1 LVDIKDVPRDAAL
14 EALPLAVDPETIKR
28 YLAPHFG
35 KDVTVQQVK
44 VERFQYKPG
53 RSARLTYVVKLRDRT
68 TAKRMKQ
75 IICGRMETP
84 AAIQALHAKMRRRE
98 WVTPAYGPALLWLPD
113 LSMLLWG
120 FPNDPK
126 LEGVE
131 QIGDPQH
138 FLELLR
144 TLPAGEKLAAVASE
158 GTVVKYVPGKRL
170 VMKQVV
176 RDASGRETVLYTKTF
191 GHDRGQAIHDVM
203 RHLYDCSRSDA
214 RALTT
219 PEPLGWLPGVR
230 TLVQRELAGWSAVET
245 LRNDAWQ
252 RFMQDVGQGLARIH
266 ASGVQGLESWT
277 SEDEIDNLQQASQLL
292 LDHDARYTDRIGDFR
307 LQAAAQ
313 RRRLPAAPQLPIH
326 TAFRYTQLLADA
338 DRLALV
344 DFDGF
349 RQGDAACDVGSFL
362 AHLHYLAVKNEIPLE
377 QSRQAADVFLESYR
391 RTAVHGVDDTALAWY
406 TAVILVAKHAQKM
419 VKRLK
424 EDGDEKLARLLEDA
438 SSLLRRNPIAE

>member
-1 LVDIKDVPRDAAL
+1 MVDIKDVPRDTTL
-14 EALPLAVDPETIKR
+14 EALQLAVDPETIKR
-28 YLAPHFG
+28 YFAPHFG
-35 KDVTVQQVK
+35 NHLNIQQVK

-53 RSARLTYVVKLRDRT
+53 RSARITYVVKLREVATGR
-68 TAKRMKQ
+68 RLKQ
-75 IICGRMETP
+75 ILCGRMEAP
-84 AAIQALHAKMRRRE
+84 EAIQELHAKMRRRD
-98 WVTPAYGPALLWLPD
+98 WVTPACGPALLWLPD

-126 LEGVE
+126 LDGVE
-131 QIGDPQH
+131 ELGDSRR

-144 TLPAGEKLAAVASE
+144 TLPAGKELQAVSCE

-176 RDASGRETVLYTKTF
+176 EDAAGKQTVLYTKTF
-191 GHDRGQAIHDVM
+191 GHDRGEAIYDIM
-203 RHLYDCSRSDA
+203 RHLHDCSRTND

-219 PEPLGWLPGVR
+219 PEPLGWLAELR

-252 RFMQDVGQGLARIH
+252 RFMQDVGTGLAQIH
-266 ASGVQGLESWT
+266 DSGAQGLESW
-277 SEDEIDNLQQASQLL
+277 SSQDEIDNLQQATQLL
-292 LDHDARYTDRIGDFR
+292 LDHDASATDIIQEFR
-307 LQAAAQ
+307 ELAAQ
-313 RRRLPAAPQLPIH
+313 QRQKLPMAPQLPIH

-338 DRLALV
+338 QRLALV

-362 AHLHYLAVKNEIPLE
+362 AHLHYLAVKNEISLE
-377 QSRQAADVFLESYR
+377 QSQEAARLFLESYR
-391 RTAVHGVDDTALAWY
+391 SASQHEVDDAALAWY

-424 EDGDEKLARLLEDA
+424 EDGDEKLARLLQD
-438 SSLLRRNPIAE
+438 SLSLLRHSPLAD

>member
-1 LVDIKDVPRDAAL
+1 MVDIKDVPRDAAL
-14 EALPLAVDPETIKR
+14 EALPLAVDPETIMR

-35 KDVTVQQVK
+35 NHVQVRQVK

-53 RSARLTYVVKLRDRT
+53 RSARITYVVKLRDLATGR
-68 TAKRMKQ
+68 RMKQ
-75 IICGRMETP
+75 IVCGRMETP
-84 AAIQALHAKMRRRE
+84 AVIQALHAKMRQRK

-126 LEGVE
+126 LEGME
-131 QIGDPQH
+131 RIGNPQQ
-138 FLELLR
+138 FLELLH
-144 TLPAGEKLAAVASE
+144 TLPAAAQLAAVSCE

-176 RDASGRETVLYTKTF
+176 GDAMGQETVLYTKTF
-191 GHDRGQAIHDVM
+191 AHERGAAIYDVM
-203 RHLYDCSRSDA
+203 RHLYDCSRNDSG
-214 RALTT
+214 ALTT
-219 PEPLGWLPGVR
+219 PEPLGWLASAR

-245 LRNDAWQ
+245 LRSDAWQ
-252 RFMQDVGQGLARIH
+252 RFMQDVGSGLARIH
-266 ASGVQGLESWT
+266 ASGAHGLEPWS
-277 SEDEIDNLQQASQLL
+277 SHDEINNLQHASQLL
-292 LDHDARYTDRIGDFR
+292 LDHDWRYADSIGELR
-307 LQAAAQ
+307 QLATTLRAK
-313 RRRLPAAPQLPIH
+313 LPPAPQLPIH

-362 AHLHYLAVKNEIPLE
+362 AHLHYLAVKHEISLE
-377 QSRQAADVFLESYR
+377 QSQEAARLFLESYR
-391 RTAVHGVDDTALAWY
+391 STAQHDVDAAALAWY

-424 EDGDEKLARLLEDA
+424 EDGEEKLVRLLQDA
-438 SSLLRRNPIAE
+438 LTLLRVASLGE